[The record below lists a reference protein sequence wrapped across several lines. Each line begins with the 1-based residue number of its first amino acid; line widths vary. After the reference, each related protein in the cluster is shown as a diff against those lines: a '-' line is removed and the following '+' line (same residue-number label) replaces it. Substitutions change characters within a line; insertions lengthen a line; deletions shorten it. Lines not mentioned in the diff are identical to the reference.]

1 MDTPPPHSICFCFSP
16 LVRQVFRSQRT
27 FTPHLSSSFTSY
39 IGCRARHPRY
49 AIQAPQRFI
58 VGRILTGSFL
68 STRKEHCPARQASTR
83 CEISCAPTHIVPRY
97 RTTMQNK
104 SKPDREA
111 EYRALADFRYHIRRY
126 LDFSDQAAKKAGIE
140 SKQYQLLLAIR
151 GLPEEIEPTVG
162 TLAQRLGLRHHSSVE
177 LINRAEANQ
186 LVKRSRNGARVLVK
200 LTDKGQRVLSR
211 GVEER
216 LQELRVAG
224 PVLVEALQQL
234 IHANHVPKRKRK

>member
-1 MDTPPPHSICFCFSP
+1 
-16 LVRQVFRSQRT
+16 
-27 FTPHLSSSFTSY
+27 
-39 IGCRARHPRY
+39 
-49 AIQAPQRFI
+49 
-58 VGRILTGSFL
+58 
-68 STRKEHCPARQASTR
+68 
-83 CEISCAPTHIVPRY
+83 
-97 RTTMQNK
+97 MQSK

-200 LTDKGQRVLSR
+200 LTDKGQRVLPD
-211 GVEER
+211 R
-216 LQELRVAG
+216 LDHFARWDLSPHGRRLSSPELHSM
-224 PVLVEALQQL
+224 LVSSGCARFP
-234 IHANHVPKRKRK
+234 HG